1 MASIGAAGGADAAGA
16 GTGAAV
22 SGAVSVTVLGVLL
35 AVTASAAGA
44 FTGRGRTWVLLTDWV
59 VAGGLA
65 ALAPLAGLLLVTT
78 VRVMKGLA
86 GGGWL
91 GPIDKGAVLNNA
103 MCTSKTTTVKLSKAL
118 KF

>member
-1 MASIGAAGGADAAGA
+1 MASIGAAGSAGADAAGA
-16 GTGAAV
+16 GSGAAV
-22 SGAVSVTVLGVLL
+22 SGTESGVRL
-35 AVTASAAGA
+35 AVTVSAAGA
-44 FTGRGRTWVLLTDWV
+44 FTGRGRTWVLLIDWV

-65 ALAPLAGLLLVTT
+65 ALGALVGLLLATT
-78 VRVMKGLA
+78 VRVMKGFA

-91 GPIDKGAVLNNA
+91 GPSDKGAVFNNA